1 MKILVTGGTG
11 FTGRRVLSLL
21 AGRGQIRCLVRSGSM
36 VTNIEKLKHE
46 VAYGDLSDPE
56 SLVKAMDGCEALI
69 NIASMGF
76 GHIPGIVRCAE
87 NAGIKRAIFIST
99 TAIFTHLNT
108 NSKSIRQEAEDCVM
122 RSSLEWTIL
131 RPTMIYGTPE
141 DRNMIRLLAFI
152 RRWRVMAIPGSGQKS
167 QQPVHVDDVAKA
179 IVDAFF
185 SEQTIHKS
193 YNISGRHPLD
203 FNQIVDLA
211 AKALGIRVYKVH
223 VPFTLIRI
231 CFKIYELLVSN
242 PRLKEEQ
249 ILRLNEDKEF
259 DHTAARKIFGFNPIS
274 FEDGITKEVA
284 LYRQESSVRS

>member
-21 AGRGQIRCLVRSGSM
+21 EGRGQIRCLVRTGSM
-36 VTNIEKLKHE
+36 VNNIEKSKHE

-56 SLVKAMDGCEALI
+56 SLTKAMDGREALI

-87 NAGIKRAIFIST
+87 TAGIKRAIFIST

-122 RSSLEWTIL
+122 RSSLDWTIL

-152 RRWRVMAIPGSGQKS
+152 RRWHVMAIPGSGQKL

-193 YNISGRHPLD
+193 YNISGRQPLD

-211 AKALGIRVYKVH
+211 AEALGIRVYKVH
-223 VPFTLIRI
+223 VPFTLIKI

-249 ILRLNEDKEF
+249 ILRLNEDKAFENEQACQ
-259 DHTAARKIFGFNPIS
+259 DFGYSPRS
-274 FEDGITKEVA
+274 FQEGILQEA
-284 LYRQESSVRS
+284 LLAGYIK

>member
-11 FTGRRVLSLL
+11 FTGSRVLSLL
-21 AGRGQIRCLVRSGSM
+21 AGQGQIRCLVRTGS
-36 VTNIEKLKHE
+36 VVANIEKLKHE
-46 VAYGDLSDPE
+46 VVYGDLSDLE
-56 SLVKAMDGCEALI
+56 TLAKAMDGCESLI

-87 NAGIKRAIFIST
+87 SAGIKRAIFIST

-141 DRNMIRLLAFI
+141 DRNMIRLLSFI
-152 RRWRVMAIPGSGQKS
+152 RRWRVMPIPGDGQKA

-185 SEQTIHKS
+185 SEKTIHKS
-193 YNISGRHPLD
+193 YNISGRQPLD
-203 FNQIVDLA
+203 FNKIVDLA
-211 AKALGIRVYKVH
+211 AEALSIKVYKVH

-231 CFKIYELLVSN
+231 CFKIYELFVSN

-249 ILRLNEDKEF
+249 ILRLNEDKAFEYEQACHDF
-259 DHTAARKIFGFNPIS
+259 GYSARS
-274 FEDGITKEVA
+274 FQEGILQEA
-284 LYRQESSVRS
+284 LLAGYIK

>member
-36 VTNIEKLKHE
+36 VTNIEKLRHG
-46 VAYGDLSDPE
+46 VAYGDLSNQE
-56 SLVKAMDGCEALI
+56 SLTKAMEGCEGLI
-69 NIASMGF
+69 NVASMGF

-108 NSKSIRQEAEDCVM
+108 NSKLIRQEAEDCVM
-122 RSSLEWTIL
+122 RSSLEWTVL

-152 RRWRVMAIPGSGQKS
+152 RRWRVMPIPGGGQKA

-193 YNISGRHPLD
+193 YNISGRQPLN

-211 AKALGIRVYKVH
+211 AKALGIKVYKVH
-223 VPFTLIRI
+223 VPFTLIKI
-231 CFKIYELLVSN
+231 CFKIYELFVSN

-249 ILRLNEDKEF
+249 ILRLNEDKAFENEQACQ
-259 DHTAARKIFGFNPIS
+259 DFGYSSRS
-274 FEDGITKEVA
+274 FQEGILQEA
-284 LYRQESSVRS
+284 LLAGYIK